1 MHHGEVEHE
10 RHDAG
15 GQFGH
20 AFGAADGE
28 QLSDQF
34 HFKASDQ
41 QVDRT
46 VFAQQGRQVNGK
58 ADQVGEAGGKG
69 GAGNAPFKGE
79 YEEQVE
85 HDIG

>member
-1 MHHGEVEHE
+1 MSVTTQA
-10 RHDAG
+10 DSSVTPSALP
-15 GQFGH
+15 
-20 AFGAADGE
+20 DGE